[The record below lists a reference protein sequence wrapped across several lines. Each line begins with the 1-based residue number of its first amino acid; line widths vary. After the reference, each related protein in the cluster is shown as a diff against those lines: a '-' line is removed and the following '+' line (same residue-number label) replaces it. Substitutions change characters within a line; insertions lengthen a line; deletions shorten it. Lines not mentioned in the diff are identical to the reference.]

1 MMLACASYADRGL
14 KEFLMIKN
22 VIFRFYSQYS
32 ITPSFHMG
40 CTKLLLFKTHDFSKL
55 WKFRDVKLPFLAV
68 LSMLLALTSTGFAA
82 DISKLRK
89 KAAEEGQVR
98 VIVGLKLPA
107 PGFKPEG
114 TLASSEAVK
123 QQREAI
129 AATREALLNSLAG
142 YEVLVYAVYD
152 SVPYVAMKVDSEA
165 LEHLANSPYMT
176 TIQEDS
182 EREPH
187 KSGADVEASE
197 DAAGDTKNQ
206 WHRLG

>member
-1 MMLACASYADRGL
+1 MKLNAILAKGIRL
-14 KEFLMIKN
+14 
-22 VIFRFYSQYS
+22 
-32 ITPSFHMG
+32 
-40 CTKLLLFKTHDFSKL
+40 
-55 WKFRDVKLPFLAV
+55 LAV
-68 LSMLLALTSTGFAA
+68 LSLPVALTSTGFAA
-82 DISKLRK
+82 PNVEDKDVSPQTQDISELFE

-98 VIVGLKLPA
+98 VIAGLKLPA

-114 TLASSEAVK
+114 TLASPEAVK

-152 SVPYVAMKVDSEA
+152 SVPYVAMKVDTAA
-165 LEHLANSPYMT
+165 LKELANSPYVT

-187 KSGADVEASE
+187 KTGAAVEASE
-197 DAAGDTKNQ
+197 DAAGDTKS
-206 WHRLG
+206 GGAD